1 MAGKNIVIDKSF
13 SFSLRIVNAYKFLT
27 ETKHELLMSKQLLRS
42 GTAIGA
48 LLSEAEYAQSK
59 PDFISKNHIA
69 LKEANETKYWIELLG
84 KSEYFDKIAYESL
97 LQDVIEIIK
106 LLTAILVTSK
116 KTAV

>member
-1 MAGKNIVIDKSF
+1 MK
-13 SFSLRIVNAYKFLT
+13 
-27 ETKHELLMSKQLLRS
+27 RS
-42 GTAIGA
+42 
-48 LLSEAEYAQSK
+48 
-59 PDFISKNHIA
+59 
-69 LKEANETKYWIELLG
+69 IELLG

>member
-1 MAGKNIVIDKSF
+1 MGNDSELTRYSID
-13 SFSLRIVNAYKFLT
+13 LAVNMVEYFKWLQT
-27 ETKHELLMSKQLLRS
+27 EKKELVMSKQLLRS